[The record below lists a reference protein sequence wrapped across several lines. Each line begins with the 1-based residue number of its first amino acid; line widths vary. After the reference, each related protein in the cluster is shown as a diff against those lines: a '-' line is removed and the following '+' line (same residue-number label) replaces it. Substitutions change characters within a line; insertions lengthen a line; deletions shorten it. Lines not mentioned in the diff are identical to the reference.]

1 MSEEFDLPPQLKQP
15 PFKLNQKAH
24 EILQAI
30 EACDYKLDDLGLF
43 IKQVQ
48 QFDYGLTAEV
58 EFATLLAWL
67 DQCEMVHR
75 LDQKVWSSERDSKWN
90 VPDLFAVF
98 RRGTDRFSAMIEVK
112 TTNDMERDFK
122 PDYIEHLRRYSA
134 VHSQPLLIAWRPRS
148 VGIWF
153 LVSADCLKPGGDML
167 KLDLETAWKNNL
179 MGCLGGDFSVHRY
192 EGCGLFVVMH
202 RDSEKQPTANGYSA
216 RYTIE
221 KAEWRDANGNSYEQ
235 LPQPISSILLTKA
248 VSCEFVEDPYCT
260 QAFVCDGSFIHAQ
273 EILRTVARFWLD
285 DDELVRWNHVY
296 GNFDAILSREQLHA
310 DLQRYFGIF
319 VQYVIHQLPSTWPGF
334 LPEVWRT

>member
-122 PDYIEHLRRYSA
+122 PDY
-134 VHSQPLLIAWRPRS
+134 
-148 VGIWF
+148 
-153 LVSADCLKPGGDML
+153 
-167 KLDLETAWKNNL
+167 
-179 MGCLGGDFSVHRY
+179 
-192 EGCGLFVVMH
+192 
-202 RDSEKQPTANGYSA
+202 
-216 RYTIE
+216 
-221 KAEWRDANGNSYEQ
+221 
-235 LPQPISSILLTKA
+235 
-248 VSCEFVEDPYCT
+248 
-260 QAFVCDGSFIHAQ
+260 
-273 EILRTVARFWLD
+273 
-285 DDELVRWNHVY
+285 
-296 GNFDAILSREQLHA
+296 
-310 DLQRYFGIF
+310 
-319 VQYVIHQLPSTWPGF
+319 
-334 LPEVWRT
+334 